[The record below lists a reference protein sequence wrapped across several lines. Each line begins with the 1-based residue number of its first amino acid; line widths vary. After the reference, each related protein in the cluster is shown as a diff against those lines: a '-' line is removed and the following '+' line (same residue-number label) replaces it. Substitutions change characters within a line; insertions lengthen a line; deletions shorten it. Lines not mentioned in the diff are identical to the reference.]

1 MAKSMIQR
9 RQEAERER
17 IEAYA
22 VTLRRVSPVARPA
35 PDFERALDDARR
47 GFAGMAI
54 RDGALWRPKL
64 KTRDRA
70 RLRLAAARHLYAR
83 YPVSAA
89 LEGIWLDASGL
100 DASEVALR
108 KAWYI
113 AVARGDSLYKAGA
126 NAWLSR
132 KEVHCFLNLSGDFTF
147 DEAFQVAIARS
158 YTDDPGLAARL
169 ARTKV
174 ARTPR
179 GELVFWREVTRFF
192 CGQPA
197 SKEEIDDLCDY
208 IGAMHQRDAA
218 YTLKG
223 RTLASLRRQMLEW
236 HRDIAAIERIEA
248 MRRRAAGRAP
258 RTAGMQSQGR
268 AWDGSRLEDWE
279 WQPSSKEALRLD
291 VRGQMHCRQR
301 LDLGA
306 AAHSARQSRA
316 VADDRARPA
325 KPCSAGARFRQP
337 SRLAGGAQDRRALGQ
352 GEGRGA
358 ECLKTEDPARRKCRA
373 DCARGECAAVW
384 HRVTFTVD
392 SGAKPILLSATMKTA
407 LILVVGK
414 RVGKAV

>member
-9 RQEAERER
+9 RQDAERER

-22 VTLRRVSPVARPA
+22 ATLRRVSHVPRPA
-35 PDFERALDDARR
+35 PDFERALDEARR
-47 GFAGMAI
+47 GFAGVAI

-83 YPVSAA
+83 YPVSVA
-89 LEGIWLDASGL
+89 LEAIWLDGSGL
-100 DASEVALR
+100 DADEVTLR

-132 KEVHCFLNLSGDFTF
+132 KEVHCFLNVAGDFTF
-147 DEAFQVAIARS
+147 GEAFWLAIARS

-169 ARTKV
+169 ARTKI

-179 GELVFWREVTRFF
+179 GGLAFWREVTRFF
-192 CGQPA
+192 CGHPA

-218 YTLKG
+218 YSLKG

-258 RTAGMQSQGR
+258 RTAGPQSQSR

-279 WQPSSKEALRLD
+279 WKPSAKEAKAHGERFFVRQLKTAEDLVAESRAMHHCVSMYAAKCIAGYASIWVLRRTALGKIDRLLTIELD
-291 VRGQMHCRQR
+291 PQNRAVQVRGFGNR
-301 LDLGA
+301 
-306 AAHSARQSRA
+306 
-316 VADDRARPA
+316 VASPEERKIVERWA
-325 KPCSAGARFRQP
+325 K
-337 SRLAGGAQDRRALGQ
+337 
-352 GEGRGA
+352 
-358 ECLKTEDPARRKCRA
+358 
-373 DCARGECAAVW
+373 ARG
-384 HRVTFTVD
+384 
-392 SGAKPILLSATMKTA
+392 
-407 LILVVGK
+407 VVL
-414 RVGKAV
+414 KA